1 MKAGDVIIAVHR
13 PAAKRVAAES
23 ESVMR
28 NLLFAIVISLVLG
41 ACASAGSRL
50 TDDQRLEIHRAHAGA
65 PVRSFQNFGTLYS
78 WTALGDSALT
88 VWTRRHQ
95 AYLLELDGRCP
106 DLDFSHTIGF
116 SAQGGTVFAGM
127 DSVVVLDRQ
136 NASFPCRIREIR
148 PVDTKAVENAERRA
162 RESSTR

>member
-1 MKAGDVIIAVHR
+1 
-13 PAAKRVAAES
+13 
-23 ESVMR
+23 MR
-28 NLLFAIVISLVLG
+28 NLLFATVILLVLG
-41 ACASAGSRL
+41 ACASMGSRL
-50 TDDQRLEIHRAHAGA
+50 TDEQRLEIHRAHAGA

-127 DSVVVLDRQ
+127 DSVIVLDRQ
-136 NASFPCRIREIR
+136 NASFPCRIRQIR
-148 PVDTKAVENAERRA
+148 PIDSKAVENAERVA
-162 RESSTR
+162 RDRSAH

>member
-1 MKAGDVIIAVHR
+1 
-13 PAAKRVAAES
+13 
-23 ESVMR
+23 MR
-28 NLLFAIVISLVLG
+28 NSLFAIVILLALG

-50 TDDQRLEIHRAHAGA
+50 TDDQRREIHRAHAGA

-78 WTALGDSALT
+78 WAALGDSALT

-162 RESSTR
+162 RESSTH